1 MGLDFNG
8 LPTQKGRKSANSVK
22 NQIAGKYSG
31 VAGIVV
37 MPVEKKGG
45 ARRMIFTPNAVEML
59 DVVKND
65 KVAFAHQG
73 DALYLGVLDSPDAA
87 PSSYNVYENYT
98 YGIFFKDSRAHN
110 FLQKRYNQDSEEFCI
125 EVAPVEDQKGVI
137 SLGDITSAKENTSSE
152 NIADVVEP
160 ESNEEETADEVAE
173 AEADAYKDEE
183 GSW

>member
-1 MGLDFNG
+1 MGLNFNG
-8 LPTQKGRKSANSVK
+8 LPTQKGKKSANSVK
-22 NQIAGKYSG
+22 NQIADNYSG

-45 ARRMIFTPNAVEML
+45 ARRMIFTPKAVEML

-98 YGIFFKDSRAHN
+98 YGVFFKDSRAHN

-125 EVAPVEDQKGVI
+125 EIDTVENQKGVV
-137 SLGDITSAKENTSSE
+137 SLGNVVSVEENTSSE
-152 NIADVVEP
+152 NIVDVVEP
-160 ESNEEETADEVAE
+160 EETANEVAE
-173 AEADAYKDEE
+173 VEADAHKDEE